1 MAQVYRG
8 AIGRTQT
15 AAVHVT
21 DPRGALVAVQ
31 VTTSVDATHDPEL
44 VEQLLGDTLNVARVE
59 GAESMPLAV
68 PVIYHDPS
76 AEVMVLVLGPAH
88 RHRELEER
96 IAVLE
101 QLRRDAAAIPPYAKD
116 FAVAFGG
123 AGLRA
128 YLAQRALLRDA
139 EAELAQLRGEA
150 RPGDTDRFEVP
161 PVPDESGEE
170 LSTGE
175 LTELPIDGAA
185 EAVQGGVASRVES
198 GCHVD
203 RTGVHLVAIA
213 AEPTAIA
220 ATGALDVRLVLHR
233 TPSYPVI
240 ALVVGPPVAL
250 RAATVAE
257 LVVVPFDVAAEA
269 DRAVLDELA
278 RRFVL
283 TIELWARG
291 RRFRRCMLT
300 APLAENVA
308 YILHAADD
316 HLRRISAAGEPDYG
330 RARALVLG
338 AGFDL
343 LGAQH
348 PEHAEFRDDKLAQI
362 ATAQQLRR
370 ALAVARR
377 FTRHA
382 REDYLV
388 CTRSFPLPRWQKLR
402 RDIVVRAVAWGLW
415 MGPELAQLAVA
426 EGLAQSHSDLIGKLD
441 RGFETLRHD
450 ADAFDLDADAAA
462 DNAAAIAGEA
472 RALRVELR
480 PVKPNGAGAIA
491 SDTAPVVSGS
501 IVVTPSRGT
510 PRVVE
515 ACSTEQLLAQLEE
528 AGGDQGGG
536 TQRVAAA
543 LALCDRADPRAARPV
558 IAAAMKMSRREAVR
572 VLAMAVKF
580 GDAAKPALLDGL
592 ASSKAFLR
600 HGSALA
606 LALLRSEDATHAVIE
621 LLLTEPTE
629 LWREIARAIGQI
641 GNEALAPLVRQYE
654 RLGERVAAEDRVAW
668 AMAHIGVRGGKP
680 SIEAMAAEQSI
691 VTPIAT
697 KALDLLALAADDR
710 ISKLPDA
717 SAFGSRS
724 GRDLTVNHA
733 FSRQFFEALDQ
744 GLPEPTAEGDIAAG
758 AGEAGEP

>member
-1 MAQVYRG
+1 MAQAYRG
-8 AIGRTQT
+8 TIGRTQT
-15 AAVHVT
+15 ATVHVT

-31 VTTSVDATHDPEL
+31 VTTSVDASRDPGL
-44 VEQLLGDTLNVARVE
+44 VEQLLGDTLNVARLE
-59 GAESMPLAV
+59 GALPMPLAV
-68 PVIYHDPS
+68 PVLYHDPS
-76 AEVMVLVLGPAH
+76 AELMVLVLGPAH

-101 QLRRDAAAIPPYAKD
+101 QLRRDAAAIPPYVKD
-116 FAVAFGG
+116 FAVVFGG

-128 YLAQRALLRDA
+128 FLAQRAQLPDA
-139 EAELAQLRGEA
+139 EAELADLREEA
-150 RPGDTDRFEVP
+150 RVGDTDRFEVP
-161 PVPDESGEE
+161 PVPEEPGDE
-170 LSTGE
+170 LSTA
-175 LTELPIDGAA
+175 TISELPIDAVA
-185 EAVQGGVASRVES
+185 EAALDDVTSRVDS

-203 RTGVHLVAIA
+203 RTGVHLVAIMADPA
-213 AEPTAIA
+213 ARG
-220 ATGALDVRLVLHR
+220 ATGELDVRLVLHR

-240 ALVVGPPVAL
+240 ALVIGPPAAL
-250 RAATVAE
+250 RAPTMSQ
-257 LVVVPFDVAAEA
+257 LVVVPFDVAAEG
-269 DRAVLDELA
+269 DRAVLRELA
-278 RRFVL
+278 RTFAL
-283 TIELWARG
+283 TIELVTRG
-291 RRFRRCMLT
+291 HRFRRCLLT

-308 YILHAADD
+308 YLLHAADD
-316 HLRRISAAGEPDYG
+316 HLRSITAAGEPDYR
-330 RARALVLG
+330 RARALVLD

-343 LGAQH
+343 LGTRH

-377 FTRHA
+377 FSRHA

-388 CTRSFPLPRWQKLR
+388 CARSFPLSRWQKLR

-415 MGPELAQLAVA
+415 MGPELAQIAIS
-426 EGLAQSHSDLIGKLD
+426 EGLARSRRDLIGKLD
-441 RGFETLRHD
+441 RGFENLRHD
-450 ADAFDLDADAAA
+450 AGAFDLDADAAA

-472 RALRVELR
+472 RALRVDLR
-480 PVKPNGAGAIA
+480 PAKPNGAGAIA

-501 IVVTPSRGT
+501 IVTPARGM
-510 PRVVE
+510 PRVTE
-515 ACSTEQLLAQLEE
+515 AWSTDQLIAQLEDPGNL
-528 AGGDQGGG
+528 AGG

-543 LALCDRADPRAARPV
+543 LTLCDRADPRAARPV

-592 ASSKAFLR
+592 TSSKAFLR

-621 LLLTEPTE
+621 LLLSEPTE

-641 GNEALAPLVRQYE
+641 GSEALAPLVRQYE
-654 RLGERVAAEDRVAW
+654 RLSDPAAAEDRVAW

-680 SIEAMAAEQSI
+680 AIEAMAAERSI

-697 KALDLLALAADDR
+697 KALDLLALAAGDH
-710 ISKLPDA
+710 ISKLPDEAA
-717 SAFGSRS
+717 SASGSR
-724 GRDLTVNHA
+724 RDLTVNHA

-744 GLPEPTAEGDIAAG
+744 GLPEPTAEGDIEGAAP
-758 AGEAGEP
+758 EAGEP

>member
-1 MAQVYRG
+1 MAQAYRG
-8 AIGRTQT
+8 TIGRTQT
-15 AAVHVT
+15 ATVHVT

-31 VTTSVDATHDPEL
+31 VTTSVDATRDPEL
-44 VEQLLGDTLNVARVE
+44 VEQLFGDLLNVARLDD
-59 GAESMPLAV
+59 AEPVPLAV
-68 PVIYHDPS
+68 PVLYHDPS
-76 AEVMVLVLGPAH
+76 AEVMVLVLGHAH

-116 FAVAFGG
+116 FAVVFGG

-128 YLAQRALLRDA
+128 YLAQRAQQRDA
-139 EAELAQLRGEA
+139 EAELAQLRGEPRA
-150 RPGDTDRFEVP
+150 GDTDRFVVP
-161 PVPDESGEE
+161 PVPDEPGDE
-170 LSTGE
+170 L
-175 LTELPIDGAA
+175 LAAALAELPIDDAA
-185 EAVQGGVASRVES
+185 EAAPGDVTSRVES

-203 RTGVHLVAIA
+203 RAGVHLVAIM
-213 AEPTAIA
+213 AEPAA
-220 ATGALDVRLVLHR
+220 RGATGALDVRLVLHR

-240 ALVVGPPVAL
+240 ALVIGPPAAL
-250 RAATVAE
+250 RAPTMAQ
-257 LVVVPFDVAAEA
+257 LVVVPFDVAAEG
-269 DRAVLDELA
+269 DRAVLHELA
-278 RRFVL
+278 RTFAL
-283 TIELWARG
+283 TVELWAHG
-291 RRFRRCMLT
+291 HRFRRCMLT

-308 YILHAADD
+308 YLLHAADD
-316 HLRRISAAGEPDYG
+316 HLRSIAAAGEPDYG

-343 LGAQH
+343 LGTQH

-377 FTRHA
+377 FSRHA

-388 CTRSFPLPRWQKLR
+388 CTRSFPLSRWQKLR
-402 RDIVVRAVAWGLW
+402 RDIVGRAVAWGLW
-415 MGPELAQLAVA
+415 MGPELAQIAIS
-426 EGLAQSHSDLIGKLD
+426 EGLARSRRDLIVKLD
-441 RGFETLRHD
+441 RGFEGLRHD
-450 ADAFDLDADAAA
+450 AGAFDLDADAAA

-472 RALRVELR
+472 RALRVDLR

-491 SDTAPVVSGS
+491 SDTASVVSGS
-501 IVVTPSRGT
+501 IVTPARGM
-510 PRVVE
+510 PRVPQ
-515 ACSTEQLLAQLEE
+515 ASSTDQLIAQLEDT
-528 AGGDQGGG
+528 GGDQGGG

-621 LLLTEPTE
+621 LLLSEPTE

-641 GNEALAPLVRQYE
+641 GSEALAPLVRQYE
-654 RLGERVAAEDRVAW
+654 RLSDRAAAEDRVAW

-680 SIEAMAAEQSI
+680 ALEAMAAEMSI
-691 VTPIAT
+691 VSPIAT
-697 KALDLLALAADDR
+697 KALDLLALAASDH
-710 ISKLPDA
+710 ISKLPDEAA
-717 SAFGSRS
+717 STSGS

-744 GLPEPTAEGDIAAG
+744 GLPEPTTERDVEVDAP
-758 AGEAGEP
+758 EAGDP